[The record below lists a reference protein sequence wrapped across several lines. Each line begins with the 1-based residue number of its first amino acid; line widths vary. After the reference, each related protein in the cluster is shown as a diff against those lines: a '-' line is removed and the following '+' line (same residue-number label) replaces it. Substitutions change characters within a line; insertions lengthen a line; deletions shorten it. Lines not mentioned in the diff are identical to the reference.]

1 MGTMPLRALSLSTSS
16 LPAFSCARTKVEFS
30 LFIVIQ
36 ESGRG
41 LLYLSMQISPKSIG
55 PPDLAV
61 GALLSEAGE
70 DAGGAGAGAGPVEGA
85 APVGGGVV
93 SLLLKEVGIETTL
106 SIITVQYFST

>member
-61 GALLSEAGE
+61 GALLSGAGE
-70 DAGGAGAGAGPVEGA
+70 DTGGAGPVEGA
-85 APVGGGVV
+85 ASVGGGVV